1 MMNDQTSPESES
13 DSDET
18 AESDEDKPNWSLAN
32 WSIILLFTALTMVG
46 IALSVGWLESVV
58 AVPETSTDSNAVTVP
73 LFVYLYAG
81 FGALGYVFTK
91 LMNQIEAY
99 DEWSELEHLVEM
111 AVRIPAAMILA
122 AGIHLFIGEFGQ
134 TTGTTGAR
142 FAAGVAFLVGLY
154 VNVAL
159 KALGSLADR
168 ILGRSSK
175 STDS

>member
-1 MMNDQTSPESES
+1 MTNDQTSPESES
-13 DSDET
+13 ESEET
-18 AESDEDKPNWSLAN
+18 TEEDKSNWSSMN
-32 WSIILLFTALTMVG
+32 WTIILLFTVLTVVG
-46 IALSVGWLESVV
+46 IALSAGWLESVV
-58 AVPETSTDSNAVTVP
+58 AVPSTDSDSNVVTIP

-91 LMNQIEAY
+91 LMNQIEEY
-99 DEWSELEHLVEM
+99 DEWNELKHLVEM

-122 AGIHLFIGEFGQ
+122 AGIHLFIGDLGQ
-134 TTGTTGAR
+134 VNGTTGAR

-168 ILGRSSK
+168 ILGRSSEN
-175 STDS
+175 TDN